1 MDHPA
6 AQEHLTDVEEH
17 WEVESSDYLHRDA
30 WVVSLR
36 ADRVWAPGAGGEAF
50 RRLVLEHPGAVVVL
64 AVDDADRVC
73 CLRQY
78 RHAAGGWFIE
88 LPAGIRD
95 SAGEDPVDTARREL
109 LEEAEFEADHWD
121 LLLESLPT
129 AGITNERHLLYLARG
144 LRPADRGEFEMRH
157 EEAELEV
164 FWVPFADLLDAVLDG
179 RVQEGPL
186 VIAVLAL
193 DAGRRRG
200 RWTTTPSA

>member
-1 MDHPA
+1 MTQPPELRDRPD
-6 AQEHLTDVEEH
+6 QWPV
-17 WEVESSDYLHRDA
+17 VSSRDIHRDDWVVALREDTLHR
-30 WVVSLR
+30 
-36 ADRVWAPGAGGEAF
+36 PGHPEETFG
-50 RRLVLEHPGAVVVL
+50 RLVLEHPGAVMVL
-64 AVDDADRVC
+64 ALDEDDRVC

>member
-1 MDHPA
+1 MTQPPA
-6 AQEHLTDVEEH
+6 LRDRPDQWPV
-17 WEVESSDYLHRDA
+17 VSSRDIHRDDWVVALREDTLHR
-30 WVVSLR
+30 
-36 ADRVWAPGAGGEAF
+36 PGHPEETFG
-50 RRLVLEHPGAVVVL
+50 RLVLEHPGAVMVL
-64 AVDDADRVC
+64 ALDEDDRVC